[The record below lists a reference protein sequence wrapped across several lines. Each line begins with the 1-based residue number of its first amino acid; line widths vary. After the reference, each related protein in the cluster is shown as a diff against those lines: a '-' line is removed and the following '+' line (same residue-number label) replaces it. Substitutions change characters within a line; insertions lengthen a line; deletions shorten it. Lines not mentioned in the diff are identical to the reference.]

1 MKDSLNI
8 VIAGA
13 TGYVGLELVKILSK
27 HPKVKIS
34 YLCGNKSSGKTIYQ
48 YEFQPLFLNPQEN
61 VCKAFHNNLNTR
73 NLERDNFVP
82 KYPCVEDM

>member
-1 MKDSLNI
+1 MAQYPNSGVVYSKTRRYPTCKAPITDQSR
-8 VIAGA
+8 A
-13 TGYVGLELVKILSK
+13 TNPSWLTQE
-27 HPKVKIS
+27 
-34 YLCGNKSSGKTIYQ
+34 KTLFE

-82 KYPCVEDM
+82 KYPCVQDM